1 MKTIEKK
8 EPYLHILNTR
18 GNIYEEFLP
27 DQVLTHKNLNKVVNY
42 FEDQDRISRVY
53 LIGVGIGCGINIVS
67 YSNAH
72 IEIGQGVGITTDGD
86 IIKTE
91 TRRFQYYTELTDR
104 AAYALF
110 EGRKIYEIYEQE
122 GAGRLQD
129 ELPLT
134 SFNSNETGTLKD
146 YIVIAYVENYTEDE
160 GLCGGSGCDETGNK
174 VYSNLKFLL
183 THKNNYAA
191 LISNDT
197 IYKSHD
203 VLSYYDSLPELCM
216 PRLLLTKSNTTSG
229 ISIHDQ
235 FKNSF
240 VLKTQLYAG
249 ITTIIQRFS
258 HRINFA
264 KFGVNIPEITSY
276 FDSIFTVQQEQF
288 IQYKYDLLKDLIDT
302 YREIRELI
310 LHTRFECVANINAFP
325 KHLLLGTLEEQTRLQ
340 TRHDFYPSPTVS
352 ENDENLLSIRAL
364 CIKFFNQLKEYNIPN
379 VPTAAIKITPS
390 KSYEFK
396 LSERTIPYYYET
408 KNSLISNWNPISI
421 QQRKPKNQ
429 LGYHVSNLTNIP
441 CIQDPLR
448 YSHLDKDFY
457 RIEGHIGKDFRLAL
471 KKINSL
477 KATYNLAFDVKT
489 ISIGFPVNKITLD
502 DDKCDTKDYAILLKN
517 WEREFNCTADSATEF
532 FQKYQF
538 DALGDNDT
546 STTVYTQA
554 TQQLQVL
561 QLLRKQKATDTNPE
575 KITTKALNINT
586 NASAESTQAQAR
598 YISSLQYAMDQAYT
612 YVGTQ
617 NVPAGYLATV
627 ALEIIEESLGT
638 VDKNDDYFFY
648 TESPIKIITGLADI
662 KRNFLQSLN
671 EIYNTEK
678 WTALNNA
685 IEKLC
690 ADIDQI
696 LFAISQAGENS
707 VFGTKTHDKM
717 YEYFIYDLSKT
728 CCLKGRFTW
737 LKEQIDDIRNNLYKE
752 LILSRL
758 IEKHPGIE
766 HMAGVPKG
774 GTFLMVYLGG
784 TESVLDDTGAVER
797 EFNGQVQFDF
807 ALPYMCCSDC
817 PPETIV
823 YNTAE
828 AETTLTI
835 AKTKYC
841 LPTDEGLENFITGS
855 TGDVVTSPEG
865 EAFIVPTDTGY
876 AFDPSA
882 VPDDLLGQSLTFL
895 VNGKV
900 PTIPVEICVF
910 KLPTDITATEE
921 FLSWSDAGI
930 NLDLMVNH
938 EDLTYPY
945 EFSYTWKRADGTEIG
960 TGMTLSEI
968 LIENP
973 GASFIETFTV
983 TIGVEGNPD
992 VCTVDAFVEMNY
1004 TRPVDKDVD
1013 VPPIFCHNVQET
1025 SPAPVP
1031 ITVTPE
1037 GATVTSPQDIV
1048 DPSFII
1054 QDQSGNYYIDPAR
1067 VPDTLVGEEIT
1078 FEVNG
1083 ELIVGKSTRIG
1094 RLPAAINIDENGEQ
1108 IQPYE
1113 IIGWTEEGVKVN
1125 IIAAEHAYQDETY
1138 IEYRWTNRDT
1148 NQEIGT
1154 TRLLSEILIPGP
1166 ETTATA
1172 NFSLAMR
1179 VIGLEDACNTSF
1191 DVDFS
1196 IPRPTLNIP
1205 TGICF
1210 GESIELDI
1218 SENDIVETIPQE
1230 GLIENNSGTFLFN
1243 SAAVNDDLIGQ
1254 PIEIEIN
1261 GSLAATTTVYKVPT
1275 RSNITADDLFVR
1287 WEGDDVIVNLVA
1299 NYTVPDV
1306 TNPENYLEVKWFDN
1320 EGNPIPNEELAGYA
1334 INTDGGIVNTTFSVT
1349 VSVRDDLGVLISC
1362 ENSIDVPINHIRP
1375 EPEPTLPPNLSLETE
1390 YCWKNGTEDLVITIP
1405 VSPSDFDIQSPQG
1418 STFLTPNGDNYKFNA
1433 SNIPDNESGE
1443 EIQFEVDGSIVGTT
1457 RIFKMPADTSIV
1469 HDVNNSQLNGD
1480 TYFFRFDHDFGQKN
1494 YMIYKVV
1501 DISTG
1506 QELTPISSN
1515 PLTYN
1520 VIATSEPRG
1529 LRYKVTISLDG
1540 LPCLSTRTVTVV
1552 VPAREQQPTDPI
1564 LTDPID
1570 PIDPTGPTGPTNPT
1584 NAFKGLVCTTSY
1596 ADRLNILGFEEEF
1609 SKLNATF
1616 KGKPYGSQL
1625 KKSILDP
1632 VSSIYAK
1639 IKGSR
1644 NLTND
1649 SIEGVNE
1656 INNLRVLLENNFLKN
1671 PNAGKDKELFLNLD
1685 EVLEIM
1691 SLELLRCIENDT
1703 ASSLIVGLSNTS
1715 TSRNNDYTDGS
1726 RTKITEEYL
1735 NTFSDK
1741 GQSFKNSISTT
1752 FSTKKR

>member
-264 KFGVNIPEITSY
+264 KFGVNIPQITAY
-276 FDSIFTVQQEQF
+276 FDNIFTVQQEQF

-364 CIKFFNQLKEYNIPN
+364 CIRFFNQLKEYNIPN

-421 QQRKPKNQ
+421 QQRKATNQ
-429 LGYHVSNLTNIP
+429 LGYHVSNLANIP

-517 WEREFNCTADSATEF
+517 WEREFNCTAQSATEF

-546 STTVYTQA
+546 RTTVYTQA
-554 TQQLQVL
+554 TQQLQLL
-561 QLLRKQKATDTNPE
+561 QLLRKQKATDTNSE
-575 KITTKALNINT
+575 KITAKTLNINT
-586 NASAESTQAQAR
+586 NASAESTQVQAR

-627 ALEIIEESLGT
+627 ALGIIEESLGT

-648 TESPIKIITGLADI
+648 TEAPIKIITGLADI

-717 YEYFIYDLSKT
+717 YEYFIYDLSKM
-728 CCLKGRFTW
+728 CCLKGRLSW
-737 LKEQIDDIRNNLYKE
+737 LKEQIDEIRNNLYKE

-797 EFNGQVQFDF
+797 QFNGVVQFDF

-835 AKTKYC
+835 SKTKYC
-841 LPTDEGLENFITGS
+841 LPTDDGLENFITGS
-855 TGDVVTSPEG
+855 TGDIVTSPEG
-865 EAFIVPTDTGY
+865 EAFIVPTNTGF

-882 VPDDLLGQSLTFL
+882 VPDDLLGQTLTFL

-900 PTIPVEICVF
+900 PTVPVEICVF
-910 KLPTDITATEE
+910 KLPTDITATYE
-921 FLSWSDAGI
+921 FLSWTEAGI
-930 NLDLMVNH
+930 NLDVMVSH
-938 EDLTYPY
+938 ELDTLTY
-945 EFSYTWKRADGTEIG
+945 FTYTWKRADGTEIG
-960 TGMTLSEI
+960 TEKNLSDI
-968 LIENP
+968 FFANP
-973 GASFIETFTV
+973 EASFVETLTV
-983 TIGVEGNPD
+983 TIGIEGNPD
-992 VCTVDAFVEMNY
+992 LCSTIENIPINEL
-1004 TRPVDKDVD
+1004 RPVANDIS
-1013 VPPIFCHNVQET
+1013 VPEIICHNVQET
-1025 SPAPVP
+1025 SPVPVK
-1031 ITVTPE
+1031 INVIPE
-1037 GATVTSPQDIV
+1037 GATLTSPQDLV

-1054 QDQSGNYYIDPAR
+1054 QDQAGNYYIDPAR
-1067 VPDTLVGEEIT
+1067 VPDALVGEEIT

-1083 ELIVGKSTRIG
+1083 EPIVGKSTQIG
-1094 RLPAAINIDENGEQ
+1094 RLPGTINIDENGEL
-1108 IQPYE
+1108 IQQYE
-1113 IIGWTEEGVKVN
+1113 VISWTAEGVKVN
-1125 IIAAEHAYQDETY
+1125 IIATHEYQDETY

-1148 NQEIGT
+1148 NEEIGT

-1166 ETTATA
+1166 DATATA
-1172 NFSLAMR
+1172 NLSLTMR
-1179 VIGLEDACNTSF
+1179 VIGIQDGCNTSF
-1191 DVDFS
+1191 NVDIS
-1196 IPRPTLNIP
+1196 IQRPTIDILDFP
-1205 TGICF
+1205 ETICF
-1210 GESIELDI
+1210 KEGANPFTFPI
-1218 SENDIVETIPQE
+1218 IVSASGFEVTSPQE
-1230 GLIENNSGTFLFN
+1230 TSTSDFIQGETDNQVFDPF
-1243 SAAVNDDLIGQ
+1243 AVNDSEVFGM
-1254 PIEIEIN
+1254 PIELQIEGNTEVTTKVFKLPKDESIAHDIEASRWVPN
-1261 GSLAATTTVYKVPT
+1261 GYEFTIKH
-1275 RSNITADDLFVR
+1275 DLVTLNYF
-1287 WEGDDVIVNLVA
+1287 
-1299 NYTVPDV
+1299 NYTATIEPSGQAIAQV
-1306 TNPENYLEVKWFDN
+1306 L
-1320 EGNPIPNEELAGYA
+1320 GSPNTFRLPAS
-1334 INTDGGIVNTTFSVT
+1334 TSVNQRVNIRIT
-1349 VSVRDDLGVLISC
+1349 VSGVDC
-1362 ENSIDVPINHIRP
+1362 
-1375 EPEPTLPPNLSLETE
+1375 T
-1390 YCWKNGTEDLVITIP
+1390 
-1405 VSPSDFDIQSPQG
+1405 
-1418 STFLTPNGDNYKFNA
+1418 
-1433 SNIPDNESGE
+1433 SN
-1443 EIQFEVDGSIVGTT
+1443 
-1457 RIFKMPADTSIV
+1457 RA
-1469 HDVNNSQLNGD
+1469 
-1480 TYFFRFDHDFGQKN
+1480 
-1494 YMIYKVV
+1494 
-1501 DISTG
+1501 
-1506 QELTPISSN
+1506 
-1515 PLTYN
+1515 
-1520 VIATSEPRG
+1520 
-1529 LRYKVTISLDG
+1529 VTITSNR
-1540 LPCLSTRTVTVV
+1540 P
-1552 VPAREQQPTDPI
+1552 QTDPI
-1564 LTDPID
+1564 VTDPID
-1570 PIDPTGPTGPTNPT
+1570 PVDPT
-1584 NAFKGLVCTTSY
+1584 NAFRGLVCTTSY
-1596 ADRLNILGFEEEF
+1596 SNRLNILEVDAEF
-1609 SKLNATF
+1609 RRLQTQFAGKSYENQIMENIYNPLQSVISVIRSSQNLNDDGITAI
-1616 KGKPYGSQL
+1616 GLIS
-1625 KKSILDP
+1625 
-1632 VSSIYAK
+1632 
-1639 IKGSR
+1639 
-1644 NLTND
+1644 
-1649 SIEGVNE
+1649 E
-1656 INNLRVLLENNFLKN
+1656 IRSELENSFIRNRSLATDKN
-1671 PNAGKDKELFLNLD
+1671 LFLNFD

-1691 SLELLRCIENDT
+1691 SLELLRCIDNTDVIP
-1703 ASSLIVGLSNTS
+1703 SLLRSITETS
-1715 TSRNNDYTDGS
+1715 TLRNADYIERS
-1726 RTKITEEYL
+1726 RTKITEAYL

-1741 GQSFKNSISTT
+1741 GSSFTNSINTT
-1752 FSTKKR
+1752 FSTRIR